1 MSFRVAARR
10 VPTLALA
17 RPTVAPRAAT
27 SVAAIRLYSDKPSP
41 EARASSIIDSLPGN
55 SLVSKT
61 GWVTLGT
68 GLTAVAISKE
78 IYVANEE
85 TVILVGSLIFAVLVG
100 RAITGPYKEW
110 ADSQIEVR
118 ITTRRH
124 RPHSRQQLWPS
135 ASDTQTRHAC
145 ADGGNSVGAIGRQPE
160 RRTGSPRKGARQMKL
175 CSGCTMQ
182 YCCRQRSTKQ
192 FPRQMVWLSHDGGS
206 ASTEPCRPSFASF
219 VLNPALAIRLSP
231 PPPQHRR
238 LDRILETTT
247 TRHLHHSI
255 DLGGLSLTL
264 RTCAGLLFEP
274 SDRFECELM
283 LTCGLVAL
291 SAFTEN
297 LEHPQRRSCQAH
309 RGSSNSH

>member
-41 EARASSIIDSLPGN
+41 EARASSILDALPGN

-110 ADSQIEVR
+110 ADSQIEK
-118 ITTRRH
+118 I
-124 RPHSRQQLWPS
+124 SNIL
-135 ASDTQTRHAC
+135 
-145 ADGGNSVGAIGRQPE
+145 N
-160 RRTGSPRKGARQMKL
+160 GARAKHTEAVQARIDSVEQQKDVVGL
-175 CSGCTMQ
+175 TQ
-182 YCCRQRSTKQ
+182 ALYAVAKETAQTEKEVFELRQKT
-192 FPRQMVWLSHDGGS
+192 
-206 ASTEPCRPSFASF
+206 
-219 VLNPALAIRLSP
+219 ALAAEVKSV
-231 PPPQHRR
+231 
-238 LDRILETTT
+238 LD
-247 TRHLHHSI
+247 SWV
-255 DLGGLSLTL
+255 
-264 RTCAGLLFEP
+264 
-274 SDRFECELM
+274 RFEASEREQEQRELAASVIKKVQDS
-283 LTCGLVAL
+283 LKDDKLQKQILDNAVAEI
-291 SAFTEN
+291 EN
-297 LEHPQRRSCQAH
+297 LVKSKAI
-309 RGSSNSH
+309 

>member
-41 EARASSIIDSLPGN
+41 EARASSILDALPGN

-118 ITTRRH
+118 LCHTCNTPSSSAQLSTSYTLCKRAHARH
-124 RPHSRQQLWPS
+124 I
-135 ASDTQTRHAC
+135 
-145 ADGGNSVGAIGRQPE
+145 AIH
-160 RRTGSPRKGARQMKL
+160 L
-175 CSGCTMQ
+175 
-182 YCCRQRSTKQ
+182 
-192 FPRQMVWLSHDGGS
+192 F
-206 ASTEPCRPSFASF
+206 SFAAKEI
-219 VLNPALAIRLSP
+219 V
-231 PPPQHRR
+231 
-238 LDRILETTT
+238 
-247 TRHLHHSI
+247 
-255 DLGGLSLTL
+255 
-264 RTCAGLLFEP
+264 C
-274 SDRFECELM
+274 M
-283 LTCGLVAL
+283 LCRADIQDNMIKWK
-291 SAFTEN
+291 AEKKK
-297 LEHPQRRSCQAH
+297 
-309 RGSSNSH
+309 

>member
-110 ADSQIEVR
+110 ADSQIEK
-118 ITTRRH
+118 I
-124 RPHSRQQLWPS
+124 SKIL
-135 ASDTQTRHAC
+135 
-145 ADGGNSVGAIGRQPE
+145 N
-160 RRTGSPRKGARQMKL
+160 GARAKHTEAVQARIDSVESQKDVVGL
-175 CSGCTMQ
+175 TQALYSVAKETAQ
-182 YCCRQRSTKQ
+182 TEKEVFELRQKT
-192 FPRQMVWLSHDGGS
+192 
-206 ASTEPCRPSFASF
+206 
-219 VLNPALAIRLSP
+219 ALASEVKSV
-231 PPPQHRR
+231 
-238 LDRILETTT
+238 LD
-247 TRHLHHSI
+247 SWV
-255 DLGGLSLTL
+255 
-264 RTCAGLLFEP
+264 
-274 SDRFECELM
+274 RFEASEREQEQRELAASVIKKVQDS
-283 LTCGLVAL
+283 LNDEKLQKQILDNAVAEIESLVKSKAI
-291 SAFTEN
+291 
-297 LEHPQRRSCQAH
+297 
-309 RGSSNSH
+309 

>member
-1 MSFRVAARR
+1 MSFRAAARR

-118 ITTRRH
+118 ITPRRL
-124 RPHSRQQLWPS
+124 RPRSRQHHSPS
-135 ASDTQTRHAC
+135 IRRRDTQMATVFFARA
-145 ADGGNSVGAIGRQPE
+145 AEDQLE
-160 RRTGSPRKGARQMKL
+160 RRTSR
-175 CSGCTMQ
+175 
-182 YCCRQRSTKQ
+182 
-192 FPRQMVWLSHDGGS
+192 
-206 ASTEPCRPSFASF
+206 
-219 VLNPALAIRLSP
+219 
-231 PPPQHRR
+231 
-238 LDRILETTT
+238 
-247 TRHLHHSI
+247 
-255 DLGGLSLTL
+255 
-264 RTCAGLLFEP
+264 
-274 SDRFECELM
+274 
-283 LTCGLVAL
+283 
-291 SAFTEN
+291 
-297 LEHPQRRSCQAH
+297 
-309 RGSSNSH
+309 